1 MGNLLS
7 TAKQTLIQV
16 ATYIYDDRRSD
27 LDDTVGSYRSH
38 YGNLG
43 GIIYQIDS
51 YRTLGNILNDIEDGN
66 LEQLG
71 YFSGDDFVVEAFLKA
86 VRENQ

>member
-16 ATYIYDDRRSD
+16 ATCIYDDRRSD
-27 LDDTVGSYRSH
+27 LDDTVESYRNH
-38 YGNLG
+38 YRNLG
-43 GIIYQIDS
+43 SIIYQIDS

-71 YFSGDDFVVEAFLKA
+71 YFSGDHFVVEAFLKA